1 MNIKWMEHNGVEIPC
16 LIQELQEQDLID
28 EYGNIDE
35 IELKETYGELEAD
48 NILKAISFNAI
59 FKTIETDKLYERA
72 ISCVQD
78 IRLSLIRHRLHREDV
93 VELLAIYEAI
103 LKKEEE

>member
-1 MNIKWMEHNGVEIPC
+1 MDIKWMEHNGVEILC

-48 NILKAISFNAI
+48 NILKAISYNEI
-59 FKTIETDKLYERA
+59 FKTVEVDKLYERA

-78 IRLSLIRHRLHREDV
+78 IRLSLIRHRLRREDV
-93 VELLAIYEAI
+93 MELLTIYEAI
-103 LKKEEE
+103 LTKEEK

>member
-1 MNIKWMEHNGVEIPC
+1 MNIKWMEHNGVEILC
-16 LIQELQEQDLID
+16 LIQELQEQEIID

-48 NILKAISFNAI
+48 NILKTISVNEI

-78 IRLSLIRHRLHREDV
+78 IRLSLIRHKLHKEDV
-93 VELLAIYEAI
+93 MELLSLYDAI